1 MSLSGL
7 MVSSII
13 VERFFGI
20 PGAGQLAIEAV
31 FGRDYP
37 VITAL
42 VMLGGIAFFLT
53 NLLVD
58 LTYPFL
64 DPRIRLEGGTPHAG

>member
-7 MVSSII
+7 LISSVII
-13 VERFFGI
+13 ELFFGI
-20 PGAGQLAIEAV
+20 PGAGQVAIESL
-31 FGRDYP
+31 FQRDYP

-42 VMLGGIAFFLT
+42 VLIGGGAFFLT

-58 LTYPFL
+58 IVYPFL
-64 DPRIRLEGGTPHAG
+64 DPRISLEQGAPGG